1 MAQDL
6 DLNPKRLSV
15 PALFVSATEGNVSV
29 QAAGL
34 AGVISLESQAIL
46 LNSNSAFLSLSNSE
60 TGGGASISASGANA
74 AISLSTPTA
83 EAVSALT
90 ITPAGIL
97 LAYGA
102 PGLVGAIQMVNSSL
116 ILSMGV
122 PGVGPIITMTP
133 TSLTFQVGPT
143 IMTLTA
149 LGVVTTAA
157 SIEMACGATDL
168 LLNTLGVNEVVG
180 QVSRVANAV
189 GHTLSAAESKL
200 TVDMSGLVVSAP
212 IGSMSFS
219 TLTLGASTTLT
230 VSADAMQ
237 TVKSPYSTTG

>member
-1 MAQDL
+1 MAQDV
-6 DLNPKRLSV
+6 DLNSKRLSV
-15 PALFVSATEGNVSV
+15 PSLIVSATEGNVSV

-46 LNSNSAFLSLSNSE
+46 LNSNSAFLSLSDGE
-60 TGGGASISASGANA
+60 MGGGASISASGANS

-102 PGLVGAIQMVNSSL
+102 PGLIGAIQMVNSSL
-116 ILSMGV
+116 ILSLGV
-122 PGVGPIITMTP
+122 PGVGPVITMTP
-133 TSLTFQVGPT
+133 TSLTLQVGPT

-149 LGVVTTAA
+149 RGVVTTAA
-157 SIEMACGATDL
+157 SVEIACGATDL
-168 LLNTLGVNEVVG
+168 LLTTAGVNEVVG
-180 QVSRVANAV
+180 QVSRVANAI

-200 TVDMSGLVVSAP
+200 TVDMSGLVASAP

-219 TLTLGASTTLT
+219 GSLTLGAPTLT

-237 TVKSPYSTTG
+237 TVKTAYSTTG

>member
-1 MAQDL
+1 MAQDF
-6 DLNPKRLSV
+6 DLNPKLLSV
-15 PALFVSATEGNVSV
+15 PSLIVSATEGNVSV

-34 AGVISLESQAIL
+34 TGVISLESQAIL
-46 LNSNSAFLSLSNSE
+46 LNSNSAFLSLSDGE
-60 TGGGASISASGANA
+60 TGGAASISASGANS
-74 AISLSTPTA
+74 AINLSTPTA

-102 PGLVGAIQMVNSSL
+102 PGLIGAIQMVNSSL
-116 ILSMGV
+116 ILSLGV
-122 PGVGPIITMTP
+122 TGVGPVITMTP
-133 TSLTFQVGPT
+133 TSLTLQVGPT

-157 SIEMACGATDL
+157 SVEIACGATDL
-168 LLNTLGVNEVVG
+168 LLNTAGVNEVVG
-180 QVSRVANAV
+180 QVSRVANAI

-200 TVDMSGLVVSAP
+200 TVDMSGLVASAP

-219 TLTLGASTTLT
+219 GSLTLGAPTLT

-237 TVKSPYSTTG
+237 TVKTAYSTTG

>member
-1 MAQDL
+1 MAQDF
-6 DLNPKRLSV
+6 DLNPKLLSV
-15 PALFVSATEGNVSV
+15 PALIVSATDGNVSV
-29 QAAGL
+29 HAGGL
-34 AGVISLESQAIL
+34 TGVISLESQAIL
-46 LNSNSAFLSLSNSE
+46 LNSNSAFLSLSDGE
-60 TGGGASISASGANA
+60 MGGGASISASGANS

-102 PGLVGAIQMVNSSL
+102 PGLIGAIQMVNSSL
-116 ILSMGV
+116 ILSLGV
-122 PGVGPIITMTP
+122 TGVGPVITMTP
-133 TSLTFQVGPT
+133 TSLTLQVGPT

-157 SIEMACGATDL
+157 SVEIACGATDL
-168 LLNTLGVNEVVG
+168 LLNTAGVNEVVG
-180 QVSRVANAV
+180 QVSRVANAI

-200 TVDMSGLVVSAP
+200 TVDMSGLVASAP

-219 TLTLGASTTLT
+219 GSLTLGAPTLT

-237 TVKSPYSTTG
+237 TVKTAYSTTG